1 MCLISDE
8 FVSMEFNKITEFFV
22 DDFELFSDEFLKEE
36 NVSVFIDVIK
46 SVNVGSDGS
55 SELPSVGRF

>member
-1 MCLISDE
+1 
-8 FVSMEFNKITEFFV
+8 MEFNKITEFFV

-55 SELPSVGRF
+55 SELPSVSRF

>member
-1 MCLISDE
+1 
-8 FVSMEFNKITEFFV
+8 MEFNKITEFFV